1 MERPEPALNGIE
13 TERASAARL
22 LDCAL
27 GGAHNFAVDRELFRQ
42 LTETMPDIAQ
52 LAQAGHAFVRRAVR
66 FCVDA
71 GIDQFLDV
79 GWSAIPARGS
89 VHLVAPQARVMYV
102 DADPVGAAH
111 ARLILADNHR
121 AAVIQEDPRRP
132 ERILAHPD
140 VRGLLDFDR
149 PMAVLLGGV
158 LSLVADQEDPAS
170 IVARLRDAVAAG
182 SYVVIAML
190 ASESRP
196 DELAKTLHLMQLDAI
211 VATARTRE
219 QIQRLYTGFELVEP
233 GLVWAPQ
240 WRPDSPADVG
250 DHPEQSIILGGV
262 GRKP

>member
-1 MERPEPALNGIE
+1 VERPESAFNGSE
-13 TERASAARL
+13 AERASAARL
-22 LDCAL
+22 LDYAL
-27 GGAHNFAVDRELFRQ
+27 GGAHNFAVDRELFQQ

-71 GIDQFLDV
+71 GIDQFLDI
-79 GWSAIPARGS
+79 GWSGIPARGS
-89 VHLVAPQARVMYV
+89 VHVVAPEARVMYV

-111 ARLILADNHR
+111 ARVILAGNDR
-121 AAVIQEDPRRP
+121 AAVIQEDPSQP

-149 PMAVLLGGV
+149 PIAVLLVGV
-158 LSLVADQEDPAS
+158 LSLVPGEEDPAS
-170 IVARLRDAVAAG
+170 IVAQLRDAMAAG

-190 ASESRP
+190 ASDSRP
-196 DELAKTLHLMQLDAI
+196 DELAKTLHLMELDAI

-219 QIQRLYTGFELVEP
+219 QVERLYTGFELVEP
-233 GLVWAPQ
+233 GLVWVPQ

-250 DHPEQSIILGGV
+250 DNPEQSIILGGV

>member
-1 MERPEPALNGIE
+1 LGGSE

-42 LTETMPDIAQ
+42 LSQTMPDIAQ

-71 GIDQFLDV
+71 GIDQFLDI
-79 GWSAIPARGS
+79 GWSAIPTWGS
-89 VHLVAPQARVMYV
+89 VHVVAPRARVMYV
-102 DADPVGAAH
+102 DTDAVGAAH
-111 ARLILADNHR
+111 ARAILADNHR

-158 LSLVADQEDPAS
+158 LSLVRDEEDPAR
-170 IVARLRDAVAAG
+170 IVARLRDAMAAG

-196 DELAKTLHLMQLDAI
+196 DELAKSLHLMELDAI

-219 QIQRLYTGFELVEP
+219 QVQRLYTGFELVEP
-233 GLVWAPQ
+233 GLVWVPQ

>member
-1 MERPEPALNGIE
+1 MERAESAFNGIE

-42 LTETMPDIAQ
+42 LTDTMPDLGQ

-66 FCVDA
+66 FCLDA
-71 GIDQFLDV
+71 GIDQFLEI
-79 GWSAIPARGS
+79 GWSGIRARAS
-89 VHLVAPQARVMYV
+89 VHLVAPEARVMYV
-102 DADPVGAAH
+102 DADPVGVAH
-111 ARLILADNHR
+111 ARVILADDHR
-121 AAVIQEDPRRP
+121 AGVIQEDPRRP

-140 VRGLLDFDR
+140 VRGVLDLDR

-158 LSLVADQEDPAS
+158 LSLVPDEEEAAS
-170 IVARLRDAVAAG
+170 IVARLRDATAAG

-219 QIQRLYTGFELVEP
+219 QVERLFTGFNLVEP
-233 GLVWAPQ
+233 GLVWAAQ